1 MAGQI
6 EAPDVQ
12 QSNAPGAYP
21 MRYICAPLQVGP
33 NSLARPGIIRHHR
46 DEDDDCSNGMHEP
59 TQNCRDDVEQY
70 AENRA
75 PQLDGKRTGRNALL
89 H

>member
-1 MAGQI
+1 MAYGKSSKG
-6 EAPDVQ
+6 P
-12 QSNAPGAYP
+12 
-21 MRYICAPLQVGP
+21 P
-33 NSLARPGIIRHHR
+33 NSVSYSQIFMGDLPIISHHR
-46 DEDDDCSNGMHEP
+46 DEDDDCSNGMYKP

-75 PQLDGKRTGRNALL
+75 PQLDGKRTGRNAFF